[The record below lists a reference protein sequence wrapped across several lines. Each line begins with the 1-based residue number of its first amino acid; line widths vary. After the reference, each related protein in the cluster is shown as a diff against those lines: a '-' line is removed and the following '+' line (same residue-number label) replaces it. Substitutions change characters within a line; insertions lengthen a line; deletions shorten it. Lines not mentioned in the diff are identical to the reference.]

1 MHPHETM
8 FRAYVEGD
16 ASVTDRERVDEHL
29 KACGECR
36 ELLSFIQDFSSVAK
50 DTEPGD
56 IAPEEPCYATEAV
69 VAYEHGELDRAT
81 ALKLRKHMLTC
92 DRCAETYYLIKRM
105 RAPSWTEVVIEA
117 IHSAKESLL
126 RPLEVIGMGEL
137 VPLPATITRGESE
150 EPQSTVEI
158 SQHITDSGGET
169 DLHLYLEADS
179 RQPGAM
185 VRLLAA
191 IDSRETVWRARLL
204 DADED
209 ELASV
214 PLSDE
219 KQLLHSRLAAG
230 TFIAEVLSNDKVV
243 AQCRLQIR

>member
-1 MHPHETM
+1 
-8 FRAYVEGD
+8 
-16 ASVTDRERVDEHL
+16 
-29 KACGECR
+29 
-36 ELLSFIQDFSSVAK
+36 
-50 DTEPGD
+50 
-56 IAPEEPCYATEAV
+56 
-69 VAYEHGELDRAT
+69 
-81 ALKLRKHMLTC
+81 
-92 DRCAETYYLIKRM
+92 
-105 RAPSWTEVVIEA
+105 
-117 IHSAKESLL
+117 
-126 RPLEVIGMGEL
+126 MGEL

-191 IDSRETVWRARLL
+191 IDSRETVWQARLL

-243 AQCRLQIR
+243 AQCKLQIR